1 LYILDHHDAIYP
13 YLRKVN
19 ATDAKTY
26 AARTIL
32 FVKEDGTLN
41 PLAIELSL
49 PHPNGDSFGPVSN
62 VYLPPNKD
70 VKDDEPLIWLLAK
83 AYAVVNDSCCHQ
95 LVSHW

>member
-1 LYILDHHDAIYP
+1 M
-13 YLRKVN
+13 RKVN

-32 FVKEDGTLN
+32 FVKDDGTLN

-49 PHPNGDSFGPVSN
+49 PHPDGDSSGPVSK

-83 AYAVVNDSCCHQ
+83 AYAVVNDSCYHQ
-95 LVSHW
+95 LISHWYEFPRSF